1 MSNIFISSTLSSF
14 VGNSVTLTILSIQED
29 SVPHISV
36 GKVIWRQR
44 LNKAIYEE
52 CEKKKDVQSEQI
64 RVKMAG
70 ILTDFHAA
78 DMIYYGRCC
87 YTFACSRHDISY
99 RLMAGV
105 LTDLHAA
112 DVRLCWGGP
121 TL

>member
-1 MSNIFISSTLSSF
+1 MKN
-14 VGNSVTLTILSIQED
+14 V
-29 SVPHISV
+29 
-36 GKVIWRQR
+36 
-44 LNKAIYEE
+44 
-52 CEKKKDVQSEQI
+52 KKRKMFSLRI

-70 ILTDFHAA
+70 ILTDFHAT

-112 DVRLCWGGP
+112 DV
-121 TL
+121 